1 MTHQY
6 REKGEVPESFPGVSR
21 ERSRAGKLDQKKQA
35 LAALALARAKPHHL
49 RLKAALH
56 STSYSVGF
64 IGLAKQRVFKRNDE
78 VDLLSS
84 LSWPRLVGS
93 PIFHQ
98 REWTR
103 LQLQR
108 AYQLRTGGVQK

>member
-1 MTHQY
+1 MTHHY
-6 REKGEVPESFPGVSR
+6 GEKGEVPESFPGVSR
-21 ERSRAGKLDQKKQA
+21 GRLRAGKLDQKKQA
-35 LAALALARAKPHHL
+35 LAALALARANPHRF
-49 RLKAALH
+49 RLKAAH
-56 STSYSVGF
+56 RSTSYSVGF

-78 VDLLSS
+78 VDPLSF

-103 LQLQR
+103 VQLQR
-108 AYQLRTGGVQK
+108 APQVRTGGVQK